1 MGAVRLA
8 NPKGITISGNFPVE
22 DMCDNGGWN
31 QGGINPPSKPQR
43 RIIGTIEATDPS
55 GMNWSS
61 CGHYL
66 QPDPKTDP
74 PELQLYRIRP
84 SLIPGTESTRVW
96 AHILQ
101 ASQVLQC
108 SGSCCSLQPFL
119 TFACDCSQYAPSFDS
134 VHLSNS
140 SYGHQPPACSSDGPH
155 LPDGRLRCCHGPHLG
170 EYLATLVRPASK
182 LRPSCPT
189 LP

>member
-1 MGAVRLA
+1 
-8 NPKGITISGNFPVE
+8 
-22 DMCDNGGWN
+22 
-31 QGGINPPSKPQR
+31 
-43 RIIGTIEATDPS
+43 
-55 GMNWSS
+55 MNWSS

-108 SGSCCSLQPFL
+108 SGSCCSLPNVCL
-119 TFACDCSQYAPSFDS
+119 RLLS
-134 VHLSNS
+134 VRAVIRFGTSV
-140 SYGHQPPACSSDGPH
+140 Q
-155 LPDGRLRCCHGPHLG
+155 
-170 EYLATLVRPASK
+170 
-182 LRPSCPT
+182 
-189 LP
+189 